1 MHDDVRQQYATSG
14 NLAKRGSFLGKYGTV
29 NWFIWLLDRI
39 TIPENADVLDVGG
52 GPGWLWCAQA
62 DQQPNGIRLTLVDT
76 SAGMIEEAKANLT
89 RRTDLVARST
99 FRVADAVALPFEDK
113 SFDIVLLLHVLY
125 HVDDYRT
132 ALAEAYRVLRP
143 GGRVFVS
150 TNATDNMAELHEIGA
165 RSYGGEAVDPGAA
178 IFSLD
183 CAVDEMR
190 ALFDDVY
197 RHDLTDV
204 MTCTDPD
211 DATAVLL
218 SMPPGNAATP
228 QQRQRLARHIR
239 EETDRG
245 DGTLLVTRRTGL
257 VEGIKVAGCLEAR

>member
-1 MHDDVRQQYATSG
+1 MNDNVRQQYATSG

-29 NWFIWLLDRI
+29 NWFGWLIDRM
-39 TIPENADVLDVGG
+39 TISENADVLDVGG
-52 GPGWLWCAQA
+52 GPAWLWRAQA
-62 DQQPNGIRLTLVDT
+62 DQLPNGIQLTLVDK
-76 SAGMIEEAKANLT
+76 SAGMIEEAEANLT
-89 RRTDLVARST
+89 GPTDLVARST

-113 SFDIVLLLHVLY
+113 SFDVVLLLHVLY
-125 HVDDYRT
+125 HVDDRRT
-132 ALAEAYRVLRP
+132 ALEEAHRVLRP

-150 TNATDNMAELHEIGA
+150 TNAIDNMAELHEIGA

-183 CAVDEMR
+183 RAVDEMD
-190 ALFDDVY
+190 ALFDDVH

-218 SMPPGNAATP
+218 SMPPGNASTP
-228 QQRQRLARHIR
+228 DQRQRLAQHIR
-239 EETDRG
+239 EETNRG
-245 DGTLLVTRRTGL
+245 EGTLRVTRRTGL
-257 VEGIKVAGCLEAR
+257 VEGTKMAG